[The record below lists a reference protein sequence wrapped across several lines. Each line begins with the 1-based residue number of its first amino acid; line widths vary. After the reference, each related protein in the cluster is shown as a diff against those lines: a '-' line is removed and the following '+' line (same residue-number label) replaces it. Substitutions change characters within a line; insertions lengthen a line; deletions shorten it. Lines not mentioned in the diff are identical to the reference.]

1 VSKQTSQNKEQ
12 ELKENRANQGAHD
25 IGEVVGDTVG
35 GANALA
41 HDNLASALAHDN
53 LANAVTCHCTTT
65 TFIWQDHSRKA
76 TLIQQQ
82 RDNAESERQRQQT
95 ADWWTGR

>member
-1 VSKQTSQNKEQ
+1 M
-12 ELKENRANQGAHD
+12 KENRANQGTHD

-53 LANAVTCHCTTT
+53 LADAVTCHCTTT
-65 TFIWQDHSRKA
+65 ASVWQDHSRKA
-76 TLIQQQ
+76 PLKATLQ
-82 RDNAESERQRQQT
+82 RDNAEAERQRQQT